1 MPQAITGFLSANPIP
16 SAIALKLRDKHN
28 KKHVMAPRANTAGIC
43 NWMKGIIGRRNEEN
57 LITRIAR
64 IASLS
69 DLRVIFTL
77 SYKDKQQ

>member
-1 MPQAITGFLSANPIP
+1 M
-16 SAIALKLRDKHN
+16 
-28 KKHVMAPRANTAGIC
+28 VPRANTTVIC

-69 DLRVIFTL
+69 DPRGISTL